1 MNKLLTIITGTLI
14 ATCAFAQEITYRV
27 GAIWGQGDL
36 YHVAAADVALI
47 YQDAKVKVALEGV
60 AYTPLE
66 FGELYGGFEVGTRI
80 TKIFKSNVDFI
91 FGFGAVK
98 KAESSMQL
106 FKNWKPSGSAGLGW
120 RFQL

>member
-1 MNKLLTIITGTLI
+1 MKIIAVIVAAVMAACG
-14 ATCAFAQEITYRV
+14 FAQDITYRV
-27 GAIWGQGDL
+27 GAIIGKGDL